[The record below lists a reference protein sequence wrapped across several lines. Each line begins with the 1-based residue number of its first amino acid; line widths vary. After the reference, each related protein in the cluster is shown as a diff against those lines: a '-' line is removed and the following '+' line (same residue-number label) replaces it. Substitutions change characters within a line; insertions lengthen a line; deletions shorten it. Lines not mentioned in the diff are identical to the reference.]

1 MMLSFQS
8 SFLSHLYSSAQALLA
23 PRVSFRRAF
32 ALGVAAMAVGISQ
45 PAFSAEDIKQPTP
58 EQIATEIRANT
69 QYLLQ
74 HVTSKTKNIIEN
86 YDDFAPFGAALMPD
100 GSVRYVWAV
109 PPGEPLIGVNGQ
121 LVLNSVRK
129 ALSMQAQEGR
139 ILGSAVVYDYK
150 PSPDSEIDQVNIEL
164 EYLGGHAEVVATEYT
179 LSSSGVT
186 FHEGAAKKY
195 SPMVFAGNGTGSS
208 Q

>member
-1 MMLSFQS
+1 MMLGFQS
-8 SFLSHLYSSAQALLA
+8 SLLSRLHSSAQALLT

-32 ALGVAAMAVGISQ
+32 ALGVTAMAVGLSQ
-45 PAFSAEDIKQPTP
+45 PAFSAEEIKQPTP
-58 EQIATEIRANT
+58 GQIATEIRANT

-74 HVTSKTKNIIEN
+74 HVTNKTKGIIEN
-86 YDDFAPFGAALMPD
+86 HDDFAPFGAALMPD

-129 ALSMQAQEGR
+129 ALSMQAQQGR

-195 SPMVFAGNGTGSS
+195 SPMVFAGNGTGSP

>member
-1 MMLSFQS
+1 MMPGFNSSLLCSLKSFPNYCAS
-8 SFLSHLYSSAQALLA
+8 RSILGISIVAMAIGGSHS
-23 PRVSFRRAF
+23 AF
-32 ALGVAAMAVGISQ
+32 ANEEVT
-45 PAFSAEDIKQPTP
+45 QPTP
-58 EQIATEIRANT
+58 EQIAAEVRANT

-74 HVTSKTKNIIEN
+74 HVTNKTKGIIEA

-109 PPGEPLIGVNGQ
+109 PPGEPLMGVNGQ

-129 ALSMQAQEGR
+129 ALTMQAQQGR

-150 PSPDSEIDQVNIEL
+150 PSSDSNIEQVNIEL

-179 LSSSGVT
+179 LSSNGVT

-195 SPMVFAGNGTGSS
+195 SPMVFGGNGSE

>member
-1 MMLSFQS
+1 MMLGFQS
-8 SFLSHLYSSAQALLA
+8 SSLTLKSSGQT
-23 PRVSFRRAF
+23 
-32 ALGVAAMAVGISQ
+32 
-45 PAFSAEDIKQPTP
+45 FSASQAKRWGLALALTFGLSSPVVGNEPVKQPTA
-58 EQIATEIRANT
+58 EQIAAETQANT

-74 HVTSKTKNIIEN
+74 HVTAKTKGIIEN
-86 YDDFAPFGAALMPD
+86 HGDFAPFGAALLPD

-129 ALSMQAQEGR
+129 ALSMQAGEGR
-139 ILGSAVVYDYK
+139 ILGSAVIYDYK
-150 PSPDSEIDQVNIEL
+150 PSPDSKIEQVNIEL
-164 EYLGGHAEVVATEYT
+164 EYLGGYAEVVATEYT
-179 LSSSGVT
+179 VTASGVT

-195 SPMVFAGNGTGSS
+195 APMVFAGNGSNST

>member
-1 MMLSFQS
+1 
-8 SFLSHLYSSAQALLA
+8 
-23 PRVSFRRAF
+23 
-32 ALGVAAMAVGISQ
+32 
-45 PAFSAEDIKQPTP
+45 
-58 EQIATEIRANT
+58 
-69 QYLLQ
+69 
-74 HVTSKTKNIIEN
+74 
-86 YDDFAPFGAALMPD
+86 MPD

-129 ALSMQAQEGR
+129 ALSMQAQQGR

-179 LSSSGVT
+179 LSSGGVT
-186 FHEGAAKKY
+186 FHEGAAKTY
-195 SPMVFAGNGTGSS
+195 SPLVFAGNGTGSP
-208 Q
+208 

>member
-1 MMLSFQS
+1 MMLGFQS
-8 SFLSHLYSSAQALLA
+8 SLLSRLHSSAQALLT
-23 PRVSFRRAF
+23 PRVCFRRAF
-32 ALGVAAMAVGISQ
+32 ALGVTAMAIGFSQ
-45 PAFSAEDIKQPTP
+45 PAFSTEDIKQPTP

-74 HVTSKTKNIIEN
+74 HVTNKTKGIIEN
-86 YDDFAPFGAALMPD
+86 HDDFAPFGAALMPD

-129 ALSMQAQEGR
+129 ALSMQAQQGR

-179 LSSSGVT
+179 LSPSGVT
-186 FHEGAAKKY
+186 FHQGAAKKY
-195 SPMVFAGNGTGSS
+195 SPMVFAGNGTGSPR
-208 Q
+208 

>member
-1 MMLSFQS
+1 MMLGFQS
-8 SFLSHLYSSAQALLA
+8 SVLSRLHSSAQALLT
-23 PRVSFRRAF
+23 PRLSFRRAF
-32 ALGVAAMAVGISQ
+32 ALGVTAMAVGLSQ
-45 PAFSAEDIKQPTP
+45 PALSAEEIQQPTP

-74 HVTSKTKNIIEN
+74 HVTNKTKGIIEN
-86 YDDFAPFGAALMPD
+86 HDDFAPFGAALMPD

-129 ALSMQAQEGR
+129 ALTMQAQQGR

-150 PSPDSEIDQVNIEL
+150 PSKDSTTEQVNIEL
-164 EYLGGHAEVVATEYT
+164 EYLGGHAEVVASEYT
-179 LSSSGVT
+179 VSSNGVT
-186 FHEGAAKKY
+186 FHEGAVKKY
-195 SPMVFAGNGTGSS
+195 APIVFGQNGTGSS

>member
-1 MMLSFQS
+1 MMLGFQS
-8 SFLSHLYSSAQALLA
+8 SLLSLLHSSTQVWLT
-23 PRVSFRRAF
+23 PWTNFRRA
-32 ALGVAAMAVGISQ
+32 VGLCLSAIVIGFSQ
-45 PAFSAEDIKQPTP
+45 PVLSAEEVKQPSP

-74 HVTSKTKNIIEN
+74 HVTNKTKNIIEN
-86 YDDFAPFGAALMPD
+86 HDDFAPFGAALMPD

-129 ALSMQAQEGR
+129 ALSMQAQQGR

-195 SPMVFAGNGTGSS
+195 SPMVFAGNGTGSP

>member
-1 MMLSFQS
+1 MMRSPQS
-8 SFLSHLYSSAQALLA
+8 SLISGSPALAQGHLPLWLNVRRGIVAGLA
-23 PRVSFRRAF
+23 AISFGF
-32 ALGVAAMAVGISQ
+32 SQ
-45 PAFSAEDIKQPTP
+45 PALSNEGATPPTP
-58 EQIATEIRANT
+58 EQVATEIRANT

-74 HVTSKTKNIIEN
+74 HVTNKTRGIIET
-86 YDDFAPFGAALMPD
+86 YGKFAPFGAALLPD
-100 GSVRYVWAV
+100 GSVRYVWAI

-129 ALSMQAQEGR
+129 ALSMQAAEGR

-150 PSPDSEIDQVNIEL
+150 PSKDSKVEQVNIEL
-164 EYLGGHAEVVATEYT
+164 EYLGGHAEVVASEYT
-179 LSSSGVT
+179 VSSSGVT

-195 SPMVFAGNGTGSS
+195 APLVFAQNKAGST

>member
-1 MMLSFQS
+1 MMLGSQS
-8 SFLSHLYSSAQALLA
+8 SPFARFLSSIQTSLFAQTGRRQGLAVALTA
-23 PRVSFRRAF
+23 IT
-32 ALGVAAMAVGISQ
+32 LGLTQ
-45 PAFSAEDIKQPTP
+45 PAMTAEGVKQPTP

-74 HVTSKTKNIIEN
+74 HVTNKTKAIIETHG
-86 YDDFAPFGAALMPD
+86 DFAPFGAALMPD

-109 PPGEPLIGVNGQ
+109 PPGDPLIGVNGQ

-129 ALSMQAQEGR
+129 ALSMQATEGR

-150 PSPDSEIDQVNIEL
+150 PSKDSKVEQVNIEL
-164 EYLGGHAEVVATEYT
+164 EYLGGHAEVVASEYT
-179 LSSSGVT
+179 VSSSGVT
-186 FHEGAAKKY
+186 FQEGAVKKY
-195 SPMVFAGNGTGSS
+195 APLVFAQNGSGST